1 MSLGFI
7 KMAEGYELLA
17 AGLRE
22 MAAEGSGTAN
32 AKETADATETA
43 AKAEKIRQNISA
55 QKKSQITVETV
66 RAVLAEK
73 SRAGKTQEVRALLI
87 KHGAEKLSAIQDEK
101 LPVLL
106 QEAEAL

>member
-22 MAAEGSGTAN
+22 MAAAERGEE
-32 AKETADATETA
+32 ETEV
-43 AKAEKIRQNISA
+43 KAEKK
-55 QKKSQITVETV
+55 QKGVSDKKESPITVETV

-73 SRAGKTQEVRALLI
+73 SRDGKTQEVRALLN

>member
-1 MSLGFI
+1 MNRGLL

-22 MAAEGSGTAN
+22 MAVGERVSEPAEVV
-32 AKETADATETA
+32 KE
-43 AKAEKIRQNISA
+43 EKQA
-55 QKKSQITVETV
+55 QKHTPKKEQAVTLEAV

-73 SRAGKTQEVRALLI
+73 SRDGKTQEVRALLN
-87 KHGAEKLSAIQDEK
+87 KHGADKLSAITDEK
-101 LPVLL
+101 LPILL